1 MITIY
6 SKNNCP
12 FCDQAKRYLESK
24 KIEYRDVNIEDNP
37 EARAFIQAQGHRSVP
52 QIYYMNKL
60 FVSGGF
66 AGLSKM
72 SAQQILDEIELR
84 STLLNQSI

>member
-1 MITIY
+1 MLTIY

-24 KIEYRDVNIEDNP
+24 KIEYRDINIENDI
-37 EARAFIQAQGHRSVP
+37 EARAFMQAQGHRSVP

-84 STLLNQSI
+84 STLLNQSL

>member
-24 KIEYRDVNIEDNP
+24 KIEYRDINIEDDSD
-37 EARAFIQAQGHRSVP
+37 ARAFLQAQGHRSVP
-52 QIYYMNKL
+52 QIYYMNQL

-66 AGLSKM
+66 AGLSKL
-72 SAQQILDEIELR
+72 SAQEILDDIERR
-84 STLLNQSI
+84 SSYLNQSI

>member
-1 MITIY
+1 MLTIY

-24 KIEYRDVNIEDNP
+24 KIEYRDINIENDT
-37 EARAFIQAQGHRSVP
+37 EARAFMQAQGHRSVP

-84 STLLNQSI
+84 STLLNQSL